1 MAKSEG
7 SGPAPEEPVVLV
19 VEDDE
24 TVRRST
30 ESLLRSAGYTSRTF
44 ASAADLLDAEMPD
57 VVSCLVMDVRLPRL
71 SGLDL
76 HAELIRRGRRIPVI
90 FMTGHGDIPM
100 SVRAMKAG
108 AIDFLAKPFRD
119 QDLLDAVST
128 ALNEARAQRE
138 TEAGLAELRARHAS
152 LTTRERE
159 VLTGVAAGRLNKQI
173 AGDLGLSE
181 ITIKLHRSTLM
192 RKMQA
197 RTLAHLLQMVEALER
212 NSLRP

>member
-1 MAKSEG
+1 MAKAEG
-7 SGPAPEEPVVLV
+7 PGPAPEEPVVLV

-24 TVRRST
+24 TVRRSI

-44 ASAADLLDAEMPD
+44 TAAADVLDAELPD
-57 VVSCLVMDVRLPRL
+57 AVSCLVVDVRLPRL

-152 LTTRERE
+152 LTMRERE